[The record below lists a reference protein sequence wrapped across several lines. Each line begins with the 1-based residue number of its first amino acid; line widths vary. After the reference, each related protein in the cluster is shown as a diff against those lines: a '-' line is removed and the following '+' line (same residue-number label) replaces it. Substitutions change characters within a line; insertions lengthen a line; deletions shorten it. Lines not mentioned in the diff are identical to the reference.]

1 MECWSDT
8 DKKCPYCKT
17 TQKLAGYSGVAVEDD
32 SSSDSD
38 NDGGCYT
45 SPVYQIHSEEE
56 GGEVKQTYP
65 YSSYKKIIESFA
77 DSSSDDNDD
86 DDIMNLLNGIQRGP
100 TSQDKTSLSVGN
112 SLKSSD
118 SNEGNSLSRSE
129 SIVISRSDSVGTTR
143 EFVPVSDLKE
153 AGKTSSRRSKAY
165 VGQINSTSVSESIRE
180 AAFSLSQYDSNEAA
194 TNSLSRPDSRNSLS
208 QPDSNEAARNSLSQ
222 SDSNEAARN
231 SLSQPDSNEAARNS
245 LSKSDSNEAARN
257 SLSQSDSNE
266 AARNSLLQSD
276 SIEAARNSVIWTQ
289 SQNGET
295 ARDPLPQS
303 QSNELLTDFE
313 DSEGRGN
320 IDRPDSEQSFKSINW
335 E

>member
-1 MECWSDT
+1 ME
-8 DKKCPYCKT
+8 
-17 TQKLAGYSGVAVEDD
+17 D
-32 SSSDSD
+32 SSSDSDSD

-56 GGEVKQTYP
+56 EGEVKQTYP

-77 DSSSDDNDD
+77 DSSSDDNDH

-112 SLKSSD
+112 SLKSCD
-118 SNEGNSLSRSE
+118 SNEGNTLSQSE
-129 SIVISRSDSVGTTR
+129 SIVISRSDSVGKTR
-143 EFVPVSDLKE
+143 EFVPSDFKE

-165 VGQINSTSVSESIRE
+165 GGQINSASISESIRE
-180 AAFSLSQYDSNEAA
+180 AALSLSLSDSNEAA
-194 TNSLSRPDSRNSLS
+194 RNSLSRPDSYDAARNSLS
-208 QPDSNEAARNSLSQ
+208 QPDSNEAARNSLSQSDPNEAARNSLSQ

-231 SLSQPDSNEAARNS
+231 SLSRPDSY
-245 LSKSDSNEAARN
+245 
-257 SLSQSDSNE
+257 
-266 AARNSLLQSD
+266 
-276 SIEAARNSVIWTQ
+276 EAARNSVIWTQ
-289 SQNGET
+289 NGET
-295 ARDPLPQS
+295 VRDPLPQS